1 MWIYS
6 YIPSRLEI
14 DRQSAPTLL
23 SGGYWPQLYRR
34 ACEVDPSLLDKYTH
48 GDSLSPTPSTELPDV
63 APSSPMKLSVTEHEH
78 QIVCATPSASGTLPH
93 MTFLSPVTTS
103 ESRATTPVSRA
114 VTPTSLLY
122 PVTPSISGATAP
134 VSRTLTPTSLLYPV
148 TPSISGATT
157 PVCTPPPASILSP
170 ALHTPSTTLSDRA
183 RRHISR
189 SATRYEKLSMTK
201 FNVWGWLYQG
211 VYQTP

>member
-6 YIPSRLEI
+6 YIPSRLKI
-14 DRQSAPTLL
+14 DRKSAVPTLL

-63 APSSPMKLSVTEHEH
+63 APSSPMKLSVTENEH
-78 QIVCATPSASGTLPH
+78 QIVCATPSASETLPH

-122 PVTPSISGATAP
+122 PVTPSISGAT
-134 VSRTLTPTSLLYPV
+134 
-148 TPSISGATT
+148 T
-157 PVCTPPPASILSP
+157 PVCPPHPASILSP

-189 SATRYEKLSMTK
+189 SATRYEKIINISSM
-201 FNVWGWLYQG
+201 FN
-211 VYQTP
+211 

>member
-6 YIPSRLEI
+6 YIPSRLKI
-14 DRQSAPTLL
+14 DRKSAVPTLL

-48 GDSLSPTPSTELPDV
+48 GDSSSPTPSTELPDV

-78 QIVCATPSASGTLPH
+78 QTVCATPSARGTLPH

-103 ESRATTPVSRA
+103 ESRATTPGSRA

-122 PVTPSISGATAP
+122 PVTPSISGAT
-134 VSRTLTPTSLLYPV
+134 T
-148 TPSISGATT
+148 
-157 PVCTPPPASILSP
+157 
-170 ALHTPSTTLSDRA
+170 
-183 RRHISR
+183 
-189 SATRYEKLSMTK
+189 
-201 FNVWGWLYQG
+201 Q
-211 VYQTP
+211 

>member
-1 MWIYS
+1 MLTIFHPKVS
-6 YIPSRLEI
+6 PTSNGADARVKI
-14 DRQSAPTLL
+14 DRKSAVPTLL

-48 GDSLSPTPSTELPDV
+48 GDSSSPTPSTELPDV

-122 PVTPSISGATAP
+122 PVTPSISGATTP
-134 VSRTLTPTSLLYPV
+134 VSRTLTPTSLL
-148 TPSISGATT
+148 
-157 PVCTPPPASILSP
+157 
-170 ALHTPSTTLSDRA
+170 
-183 RRHISR
+183 
-189 SATRYEKLSMTK
+189 
-201 FNVWGWLYQG
+201 
-211 VYQTP
+211 

>member
-6 YIPSRLEI
+6 YIPSRLKI
-14 DRQSAPTLL
+14 DRKSAVPTLL

-48 GDSLSPTPSTELPDV
+48 GDSSSPTPSTELPDV

-103 ESRATTPVSRA
+103 ESRATT
-114 VTPTSLLY
+114 
-122 PVTPSISGATAP
+122 P